1 VPQEHIRAILA
12 ASRNHAD
19 WDALVAGVDW
29 AVLSLPR
36 PNELSGAGRFRR
48 QQWPTV
54 YWDEAF
60 DVRVRRSGHFDAL
73 VQPYEYRVLLP
84 ESDPVVL
91 SALLDGPERERLR
104 AEARRNMAENPEGI
118 TGAAVEC
125 LAGAAD
131 ACAQIERL
139 ADRPMF
145 RETVTRVRQ
154 IRAGRS

>member
-1 VPQEHIRAILA
+1 M
-12 ASRNHAD
+12 
-19 WDALVAGVDW
+19 AGVDW

-48 QQWPTV
+48 QHWPTV

-60 DVRVRRSGHFDAL
+60 DVRVRRGGQFDAL
-73 VQPYEYRVLLP
+73 VQTYEYRILLP

-91 SALLDGPERERLR
+91 APWLDGPDRERLR

-118 TGAAVEC
+118 TGSAVEC

-131 ACAQIERL
+131 ACAQVERL
-139 ADRPMF
+139 ADRPQF
-145 RETVTRVRQ
+145 RDIAARVRQ
-154 IRAGRS
+154 IRADTGFR